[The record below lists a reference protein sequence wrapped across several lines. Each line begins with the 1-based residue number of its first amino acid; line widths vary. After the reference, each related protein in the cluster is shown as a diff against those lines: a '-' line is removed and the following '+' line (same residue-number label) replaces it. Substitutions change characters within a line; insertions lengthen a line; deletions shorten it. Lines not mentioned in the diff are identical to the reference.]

1 MNQDDKDIFGQMMT
15 GIAEIYGKKLSAP
28 LLEIY
33 WHLLTRYTLSQIKSA
48 LEKHMLNPDA
58 GQFMPKPAD
67 IIRYLE
73 CDTQTQALQAW
84 TKVINAIKSV
94 GAYSSVAFDDPLIH
108 VVIIEMGGWIA
119 LCHTS
124 LEQLNFKCHEFSKRY
139 SALQT
144 QQPLTNSVN
153 YPQKLSGIIEQSNYQ
168 TNSSDLKIEHV
179 GDKTKH

>member
-1 MNQDDKDIFGQMMT
+1 MKQDDKDIFGQMMT

-33 WHLLTRYTLSQIKSA
+33 WHLLTKYSLSQIKSA

-67 IIRYLE
+67 IIRYL
-73 CDTQTQALQAW
+73 DGDKQTQALQAW

-108 VVIIEMGGWIA
+108 VVIIEMGGWIS
-119 LCHTS
+119 LCHTN
-124 LEQLNFKCHEFSKRY
+124 LDQLNFKFHEFNKRY

-144 QQPLTNSVN
+144 QQSLSNLIN

-168 TNSSDLKIEHV
+168 KNSSDLKIEHN